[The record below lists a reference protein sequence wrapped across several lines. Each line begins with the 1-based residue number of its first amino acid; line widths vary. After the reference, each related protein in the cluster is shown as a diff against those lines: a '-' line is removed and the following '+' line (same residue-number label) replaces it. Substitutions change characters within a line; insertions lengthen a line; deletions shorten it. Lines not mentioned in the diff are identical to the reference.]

1 MERIQEAIEKA
12 RRERQGN
19 IGSAQGPE
27 EEPKAESLSSNKA
40 IENPV
45 LSRSKKTFIRC

>member
-19 IGSAQGPE
+19 IGSAQG
-27 EEPKAESLSSNKA
+27 ACNA
-40 IENPV
+40 GA
-45 LSRSKKTFIRC
+45 